1 MILDDSEVRRPERKG
16 LVQPV
21 GWTRLHSWIFIIIVA
36 LGVLVIGLQNRYH
49 YLSPLGLGKAY
60 RIDRLFGGIQEYD
73 AASGWVK
80 AQLQQAPPPSMSM
93 MPSPQMGPSY
103 GPMMERPMPGVGE
116 MPKEQPSVATGAKE
130 SAPVPATPEV
140 VSRPKEETKEERL
153 KAFQKQF
160 PDFGPEEF
168 QLANDDLFPHWKK
181 QVAPNGTW
189 TDFLGVYRDFI
200 QWWNESGSPP
210 EPGFKLWK
218 DYLASKGR

>member
-1 MILDDSEVRRPERKG
+1 MVLDDSEVRRPEGKG
-16 LVQPV
+16 SVQPV
-21 GWTRLHSWIFIIIVA
+21 GWTGLHSWIFLIIVA

-73 AASGWVK
+73 ASHGWIK
-80 AQLQQAPPPSMSM
+80 AMLQQGPPPSMSM
-93 MPSPQMGPSY
+93 MEPPPGSMMQPPTPS
-103 GPMMERPMPGVGE
+103 VGE
-116 MPKEQPSVATGAKE
+116 MRKEEPPVTSAAKE
-130 SAPVPATPEV
+130 PAPVPASPEV
-140 VSRPKEETKEERL
+140 SQTKEETKEERF

-181 QVAPNGTW
+181 QASPNGTW
-189 TDFLGVYRDFI
+189 MDFLGAYRDFI
-200 QWWNESGSPP
+200 KWWNEKGSPP

-218 DYLASKGR
+218 DFLASKDR